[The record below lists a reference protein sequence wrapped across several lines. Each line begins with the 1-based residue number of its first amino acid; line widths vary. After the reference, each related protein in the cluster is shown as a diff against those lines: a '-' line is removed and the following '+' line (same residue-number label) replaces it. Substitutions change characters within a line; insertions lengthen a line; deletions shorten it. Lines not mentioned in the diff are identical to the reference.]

1 MMYRNTPQPEPNID
15 FRRLRRREREEV
27 IRWFD
32 SYADPVYGFIFYRV
46 GRDADLAS
54 DVAQETFVTALET
67 IDRFDP
73 AKGEMYP
80 WLTYIARNCIR
91 KALRRRKKN
100 HTQTEL
106 WETLDQKLREAIIDM
121 NSNIIPE
128 DLLQQKETAELVRM
142 ALTHLPLR
150 YQVAL
155 QRRYFED
162 LSLHEMAVLEKSS
175 EGAMKVLLHR
185 ARQAF
190 REAFETISTSFLER
204 ENEGRIIP

>member
-1 MMYRNTPQPEPNID
+1 MMNGKTAQSEPKID
-15 FRRLRRREREEV
+15 FRRLHRRDREEV

-46 GRDADLAS
+46 GRDADMA
-54 DVAQETFVTALET
+54 DEVAQETFVTALET

-73 AKGEMYP
+73 ARGEMFP

-91 KALRRRKKN
+91 KALRRTKKN
-100 HTQTEL
+100 HAQTEL
-106 WETLDQKLREAIIDM
+106 WETLDQKLREAITDM

-128 DLLQQKETAELVRM
+128 ELLQQKETAELVRI
-142 ALTHLPLR
+142 ALTNLPLR

-162 LSLHEMAVLEKSS
+162 LSLHKMAVLEKSS
-175 EGAMKVLLHR
+175 EGAIKVLLHR

-190 REAFETISTSFLER
+190 RDAFETISTSFLEGDSER
-204 ENEGRIIP
+204 RVTL

>member
-1 MMYRNTPQPEPNID
+1 MMNGKTAQSEPKID
-15 FRRLRRREREEV
+15 FRRLRRRDREEV
-27 IRWFD
+27 VRWFD
-32 SYADPVYGFIFYRV
+32 RYADPVYGFIFYRV
-46 GRDADLAS
+46 GRDADMA
-54 DVAQETFVTALET
+54 DEVAQETFVTALET

-106 WETLDQKLREAIIDM
+106 WETLDQKLRETITDM

-128 DLLQQKETAELVRM
+128 EFLQQKETAELVRIV
-142 ALTHLPLR
+142 LTNLPLR
-150 YQVAL
+150 YQLAL

-190 REAFETISTSFLER
+190 REAFETISTSFLEK
-204 ENEGRIIP
+204 EGEGRIIP

>member
-1 MMYRNTPQPEPNID
+1 
-15 FRRLRRREREEV
+15 
-27 IRWFD
+27 
-32 SYADPVYGFIFYRV
+32 
-46 GRDADLAS
+46 
-54 DVAQETFVTALET
+54 
-67 IDRFDP
+67 
-73 AKGEMYP
+73 MYP
-80 WLTYIARNCIR
+80 WLIYIARNCIR
-91 KALRRRKKN
+91 KALHRRNKN

-128 DLLQQKETAELVRM
+128 ELLQQKETAELVRIV
-142 ALTHLPLR
+142 LTNLPLR

-155 QRRYFED
+155 QRRYFDD

-204 ENEGRIIP
+204 EGEGRIIP